1 MGAALFS
8 DAVGSTTDGGILAG
22 RRHRGYMSPRPTRL
36 RDTLR
41 PPLRPPTQR
50 AVLPVRDPRQNDAES
65 ESRVGQSRG
74 GAAPFVFLPG
84 YRTARPPVSEQRPA
98 PHPAPSF
105 SREKFGPP
113 PPDPPARVPP
123 RPPRPRMDRP
133 PPPPA
138 SDSRRR
144 SPRFPRLGQCG

>member
-74 GAAPFVFLPG
+74 GCGPG
-84 YRTARPPVSEQRPA
+84 GFRIRITYSPA
-98 PHPAPSF
+98 
-105 SREKFGPP
+105 
-113 PPDPPARVPP
+113 
-123 RPPRPRMDRP
+123 
-133 PPPPA
+133 
-138 SDSRRR
+138 
-144 SPRFPRLGQCG
+144 PRFPTKDVAQSASSP